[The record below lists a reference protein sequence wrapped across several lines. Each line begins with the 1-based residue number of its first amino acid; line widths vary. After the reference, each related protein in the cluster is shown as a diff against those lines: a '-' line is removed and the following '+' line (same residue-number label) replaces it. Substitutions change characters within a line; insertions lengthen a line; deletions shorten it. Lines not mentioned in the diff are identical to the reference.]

1 MIYNS
6 LNSRQDKILK
16 ALINNSGYINGDNLS
31 KLIEISK
38 KTLQKEIPIL
48 NDFLIE
54 YGCSIVSAR
63 GIGYKFECKNN
74 KSFKLLS
81 DKLKKEDTLIEEKE
95 SRINSILSILA
106 FSSVCYGKGSVKIEE
121 LSDKLYVSSS
131 TIKNDI
137 KEAKSILKK
146 YDLNISRSGNS
157 GINLIGT
164 ERKIRGFISEFL
176 VKRYN
181 NNYSNEINML
191 FGYENDY
198 FTLVAENVLKTLE
211 KFSLDITDLGFNNLC
226 THILIT
232 IYRIRSNKIVG
243 FDVSDID
250 FKEEEYNAA
259 IYLKNLVENSFNV
272 KFPKSEIIYLYQ
284 HLIAQKRVYI
294 DKHVS
299 MSKEDN
305 KILEWIKEC
314 NENINNYTGIDFN
327 MDETLCKGLLTHLTS
342 AFNRIDSGMKIKN
355 FMLND
360 IKINYPFAFEIA
372 TYFSKTLSD
381 LYKKDIDENE
391 IGFIA
396 MHFGG
401 AIERLKVEKRLKRY
415 KTIVVCAT
423 GVGTSILLKSKLES
437 KFNDILEIVGFYP
450 AFKLKAIDLSKVDF
464 IISTIPLEINNTK
477 VIQVSPILLDE
488 DCNKINSFLR
498 YKNYNIN
505 EQSSLFKE
513 DLIFKDL
520 EFKNNIEAINFLSS
534 KLLELGYI
542 DKTMKDSYIER
553 ENIGTTEIGNLVA
566 IPHGMQGEVYKE
578 GVALGIL
585 KDPMKWNCGQVQLI
599 VMLCI
604 RNNDIKRN
612 EKLFLNIYKNLNSK
626 EKVMNIIQSSSLD
639 ELLNINSFSSTYCL

>member
-1 MIYNS
+1 M
-6 LNSRQDKILK
+6 
-16 ALINNSGYINGDNLS
+16 
-31 KLIEISK
+31 
-38 KTLQKEIPIL
+38 
-48 NDFLIE
+48 
-54 YGCSIVSAR
+54 
-63 GIGYKFECKNN
+63 
-74 KSFKLLS
+74 
-81 DKLKKEDTLIEEKE
+81 
-95 SRINSILSILA
+95 
-106 FSSVCYGKGSVKIEE
+106 
-121 LSDKLYVSSS
+121 
-131 TIKNDI
+131 
-137 KEAKSILKK
+137 
-146 YDLNISRSGNS
+146 NISRSGNS

-198 FTLVAENVLKTLE
+198 FTLVAENVLNTLE

-327 MDETLCKGLLTHLTS
+327 MDETLCKGLLTHLRS

-381 LYKKDIDENE
+381 LYKRI
-391 IGFIA
+391 
-396 MHFGG
+396 
-401 AIERLKVEKRLKRY
+401 
-415 KTIVVCAT
+415 
-423 GVGTSILLKSKLES
+423 
-437 KFNDILEIVGFYP
+437 
-450 AFKLKAIDLSKVDF
+450 
-464 IISTIPLEINNTK
+464 
-477 VIQVSPILLDE
+477 
-488 DCNKINSFLR
+488 
-498 YKNYNIN
+498 
-505 EQSSLFKE
+505 
-513 DLIFKDL
+513 
-520 EFKNNIEAINFLSS
+520 
-534 KLLELGYI
+534 
-542 DKTMKDSYIER
+542 
-553 ENIGTTEIGNLVA
+553 
-566 IPHGMQGEVYKE
+566 
-578 GVALGIL
+578 
-585 KDPMKWNCGQVQLI
+585 
-599 VMLCI
+599 
-604 RNNDIKRN
+604 
-612 EKLFLNIYKNLNSK
+612 
-626 EKVMNIIQSSSLD
+626 
-639 ELLNINSFSSTYCL
+639 